1 MFFVAWLMSVLLSIL
16 VLTGRPHRW
25 LRARGLG
32 RHPAALVQALVLA
45 GSWVLA
51 WASFD
56 PRLDTP
62 LNDLAVMFVY
72 IFLLI
77 YGGVLLRLRS
87 MRLS

>member
-1 MFFVAWLMSVLLSIL
+1 
-16 VLTGRPHRW
+16 
-25 LRARGLG
+25 
-32 RHPAALVQALVLA
+32 
-45 GSWVLA
+45 LA